1 MPKLEASIDMVE
13 EKAEPVARPKA
24 RYKFKPAKL
33 KLSGSEA
40 AQPLATASLHDQ
52 LVVRLRQMVLE
63 GEIAPGSPLPE
74 RMLCETFGVSR
85 TPLRE
90 AFKVLASEGL
100 MELRPHRT
108 PVVTPVDREEIA
120 AVFQVMVA
128 LDHLAADLACRAA
141 GTGDRDRL
149 EEMHAML
156 AAHHA
161 AGARAAYFRLN
172 QDIHGEITR
181 LAGNPVLQANWS
193 TLSAKIYRARA
204 QVNYNPRRWVES
216 LAEHEAFMA
225 RLRAGDAPGFAAAMA
240 DHTRRTADA
249 VLASLDAQAERPA

>member
-1 MPKLEASIDMVE
+1 MPKFEAGDAVME
-13 EKAEPVARPKA
+13 EKAEAPTRPKA

-33 KLSGSEA
+33 KLSASEA
-40 AQPLATASLHDQ
+40 AQPLSTASLHDQ

-120 AVFQVMVA
+120 AMFQVMVA
-128 LDHLAADLACRAA
+128 LDHLAADLACRTA

-149 EEMHAML
+149 EEMHAAL
-156 AAHHA
+156 CAHHR
-161 AGARAAYFRLN
+161 AGARTAYFRQN
-172 QDIHGEITR
+172 QDIHAEITR

-193 TLSAKIYRARA
+193 ALSAKIYRARA
-204 QVNYNPRRWVES
+204 QVNYNPRRWEES
-216 LAEHEAFMA
+216 LAEHEGFMA
-225 RLRAGDAPGFAAAMA
+225 RLRAGDAPGFATAMA

-249 VLASLDAQAERPA
+249 VLASLDAQTEHEA